1 MGGSLC
7 RSSPVLFPTYGI
19 PCIEASQAYPVKLY
33 VPSSTDARID
43 RLCAKIRALC
53 SEPYTSEAETE
64 LRTLARELRIVI
76 QQHVRMATSSLGA
89 KKTAIIERDP
99 DEV

>member
-1 MGGSLC
+1 
-7 RSSPVLFPTYGI
+7 
-19 PCIEASQAYPVKLY
+19 
-33 VPSSTDARID
+33 VPSETDALIE
-43 RLCAKIRALC
+43 RLCARIRALC
-53 SEPYTSEAETE
+53 SGPYTPEAENE

-99 DEV
+99 DE